1 MTAVSWCYALVRGR
15 CGIVTVGGVLRDQ
28 PFIAYD
34 SLAGQ
39 TLTREERVWSNSGT
53 EPEVIVVQYGRGCW
67 TRGQKFALIR
77 TVCLCVRTLI
87 SRSVTATK
95 TGQTPTESHV
105 KRIKL
110 LR

>member
-1 MTAVSWCYALVRGR
+1 MSLHVLLYVRWESIKPG
-15 CGIVTVGGVLRDQ
+15 T
-28 PFIAYD
+28 
-34 SLAGQ
+34 
-39 TLTREERVWSNSGT
+39 ERNGTERNGT
-53 EPEVIVVQYGRGCW
+53 EPEVIVAQYGSRTWCW

-77 TVCLCVRTLI
+77 TVRLCVWTLI

-95 TGQTPTESHV
+95 TGQAPTESHV